1 MHKTDPQYAIQ
12 ERFLDQPYTIA
23 GRLIDPVSGMLS
35 WQGKREHFRRKELQV
50 LALLA
55 SSDGK
60 QVSRDN
66 FIASVWQSNDLAQH
80 KITAAGLTVGVE
92 EAQLAPRH
100 APPNWQADAELS
112 AADDA
117 YLNQIAFK
125 LSSACNCKE

>member
-1 MHKTDPQYAIQ
+1 
-12 ERFLDQPYTIA
+12 
-23 GRLIDPVSGMLS
+23 MLS
-35 WQGKREHFRRKELQV
+35 WQGQREHLRRKEFEV

-66 FIASVWQSNDLAQH
+66 FIASVWQGNDLAQH
-80 KITAAGLTVGVE
+80 NITAAGLTLGVE

-100 APPNWQADAELS
+100 APLNWQAGAELS

-117 YLNQIAFK
+117 YLNQLAFK
-125 LSSACNCKE
+125 LTSACNCKE